1 MNRFIKQF
9 NRKLNSSV
17 LQLNCCHSLA
27 MAAEQL
33 TSAMITLPGDINILI
48 TAPNNF
54 SDADCGTVYIDEY
67 DIESPELPLDELV
80 AWTENAVN
88 CCRRI
93 NQAYN
98 DYHSLN
104 CTLSDTERT
113 RIRGV
118 WQMAQNAVIL
128 PEGFAYANVRENKT
142 ENVIIGVLRYT
153 SKTLGT
159 QTNVAKSA
167 LSADFPVGRHE
178 DSWGFE
184 PNYLP
189 PSEADTANRRAS
201 STVRVGTGLI
211 TTTVTGEK
219 PTIRDKKAAYWL
231 VGILTEM
238 IESILKDPPA
248 KAYEAFLAD
257 GLLSAEELA
266 AMDANGLASL
276 VRKGAVP
283 VADAVKAQPDTLIRF
298 LRSGI
303 IDGKTA
309 AQILPE
315 QAAWIAKRGFL
326 TAEKALEINP
336 DCKAEL
342 IKYKLLPAEPK
353 ERKPRRT
360 KAEIEAER
368 AAQAG
373 TAEPPVV
380 NSNSSRKPPV
390 RRMRTAS
397 KFSELNS
404 HRRSIPISRRRTA
417 WNRRTDR
424 AVLNSNRGDAVLTNA
439 EPLNFKPYR
448 FTNVVMNSALADK
461 PADPIESVNLNSED
475 IVETPV
481 ETANKPAETPS
492 VSESLQDTKQTGPAW
507 LVRGSISDDIISNM
521 IIPGKS
527 KIEALDL
534 FSKVFSDESSHIVSW
549 DEPISDIQEWKQ
561 ANSDLNYAVLIKKA

>member
-33 TSAMITLPGDINILI
+33 TAAMITLPGDINILI
-48 TAPNNF
+48 TAPSNF
-54 SDADCGTVYIDEY
+54 SDADCGTVYIDEF

-80 AWTENAVN
+80 EWTENAVN

-118 WQMAQNAVIL
+118 WQMAQNGVML
-128 PEGFAYANVRENKT
+128 PEGFSYANVRENKT
-142 ENVIIGVLRYT
+142 ENVIIGALRYT

-159 QTNVAKSA
+159 QTTVAKSA
-167 LSADFPVGRHE
+167 LSADFPVGEQR

-184 PNYLP
+184 PNYRS
-189 PSEADTANRRAS
+189 PSDSDIQTPRSS
-201 STVRVGTGLI
+201 STVNIGTGLI
-211 TTTVTGEK
+211 TTTIEGDK
-219 PTIRDKKAAYWL
+219 PSVRDKKAAYWL
-231 VGILTEM
+231 VGILNEM
-238 IESILKDPPA
+238 VDAILADPPA

-257 GLLSAEELA
+257 GLLSADNLTD
-266 AMDANGLASL
+266 MSANGLAAL

-283 VADAVKAQPDTLIRF
+283 VETAITAQPGLLLRF
-298 LRSGI
+298 LKDGT
-303 IDGKTA
+303 IDGRTA

-315 QAAWIAKRGFL
+315 QTAWIAKRGFL
-326 TAEKALEINP
+326 TAEEALEINP
-336 DCKAEL
+336 NCKADL
-342 IKYKLLPAEPK
+342 IRFKLLPPEPK

-368 AAQAG
+368 ATQA
-373 TAEPPVV
+373 EQPEI
-380 NSNSSRKPPV
+380 NSSRKPPV

-404 HRRSIPISRRRTA
+404 HRRSIPISQRRTA

-424 AVLNSNRGDAVLTNA
+424 AVLNSNRGDAVVMNA

-448 FTNVVMNSALADK
+448 FTNVVMNSALAIQPTD
-461 PADPIESVNLNSED
+461 DVSLNSED
-475 IVETPV
+475 VEKAKP
-481 ETANKPAETPS
+481 ETQS

-507 LVRGSISDDIISNM
+507 LVRGAISDDIISNM

>member
-33 TSAMITLPGDINILI
+33 TAAMITLPGDINILI
-48 TAPNNF
+48 TAPSNF
-54 SDADCGTVYIDEY
+54 SDADCGTVYIDEF

-80 AWTENAVN
+80 EWTENAVN

-118 WQMAQNAVIL
+118 WQMAQNGVML
-128 PEGFAYANVRENKT
+128 PEGFSYANVRENKT
-142 ENVIIGVLRYT
+142 ENVIIGALRYT

-159 QTNVAKSA
+159 QTTVAKSA
-167 LSADFPVGRHE
+167 LSADFPVGEQR

-184 PNYLP
+184 PNYLS
-189 PSEADTANRRAS
+189 PSDSDIQTRRSS
-201 STVRVGTGLI
+201 STVNVGTGLI
-211 TTTVTGEK
+211 TTTIEGAK
-219 PTIRDKKAAYWL
+219 PSIRDKKAAYWL
-231 VGILTEM
+231 VGILNEM
-238 IESILKDPPA
+238 VDAILADPPA

-257 GLLSAEELA
+257 GLLSADNLT
-266 AMDANGLASL
+266 AMSANGLAAL

-283 VADAVKAQPDTLIRF
+283 VETAITAQPGLLLRF
-298 LRSGI
+298 LKDST

-309 AQILPE
+309 AQLLPE
-315 QAAWIAKRGFL
+315 QTAWIAKRGFL
-326 TAEKALEINP
+326 TAAEALEINP

-368 AAQAG
+368 AAQA
-373 TAEPPVV
+373 EQPEI
-380 NSNSSRKPPV
+380 NSSRKPPV

-397 KFSELNS
+397 KFNELNS

-424 AVLNSNRGDAVLTNA
+424 AVLNSNRGDAVLMNA

-448 FTNVVMNSALADK
+448 FTNVVMNSALAIQPTD
-461 PADPIESVNLNSED
+461 DVSLNSED
-475 IVETPV
+475 VEKAKP
-481 ETANKPAETPS
+481 ETQS

-534 FSKVFSDESSHIVSW
+534 FSKIFSDESSHIVSW

>member
-33 TSAMITLPGDINILI
+33 TAAMISLPGDINILI
-48 TAPNNF
+48 TAPSNF
-54 SDADCGTVYIDEY
+54 SDADCGTVYIDEF
-67 DIESPELPLDELV
+67 DIESPELSLDELV
-80 AWTENAVN
+80 EWTENAVN

-118 WQMAQNAVIL
+118 WQMAQNGVML
-128 PEGFAYANVRENKT
+128 PEGFSYANVRENKT
-142 ENVIIGVLRYT
+142 ENVIIGALRYT

-159 QTNVAKSA
+159 QTTVAKSA
-167 LSADFPVGRHE
+167 LSADFPVGEKR

-184 PNYLP
+184 PNYLS
-189 PSEADTANRRAS
+189 PSDSDIQTRRSS
-201 STVRVGTGLI
+201 STVNVGTGLI
-211 TTTVTGEK
+211 TTTVEGDK
-219 PTIRDKKAAYWL
+219 PSVRDKKAAYWL
-231 VGILTEM
+231 VGILNEM
-238 IESILKDPPA
+238 VDAILADPPA

-257 GLLSAEELA
+257 GLLSADNLT
-266 AMDANGLASL
+266 AMSANGLAAL
-276 VRKGAVP
+276 VRKGAIP
-283 VADAVKAQPDTLIRF
+283 AETALTAQPGLLLRF
-298 LRSGI
+298 LK
-303 IDGKTA
+303 DGTVDGRTA
-309 AQILPE
+309 AQLLPD
-315 QAAWIAKRGFL
+315 QTAWIAKRGFL
-326 TAEKALEINP
+326 TAEEALEINP
-336 DCKAEL
+336 DCKADL
-342 IKYKLLPAEPK
+342 IRFKLLPAEPK

-368 AAQAG
+368 AAQA
-373 TAEPPVV
+373 EQPEI
-380 NSNSSRKPPV
+380 NSSRKPPV

-404 HRRSIPISRRRTA
+404 HRRSIPISQRRTA
-417 WNRRTDR
+417 WNRRTDK
-424 AVLNSNRGDAVLTNA
+424 AVLNSNRGDAVVMDA

-448 FTNVVMNSALADK
+448 FTNVVMNSALAIQPTD
-461 PADPIESVNLNSED
+461 DVSLNSED
-475 IVETPV
+475 VEKAKPTTP
-481 ETANKPAETPS
+481 N

>member
-33 TSAMITLPGDINILI
+33 TAAMITLPGDINILI
-48 TAPNNF
+48 TAPSNF
-54 SDADCGTVYIDEY
+54 SDADCGTVYIDEF

-80 AWTENAVN
+80 EWTENAVN

-118 WQMAQNAVIL
+118 WQMAQNGVML
-128 PEGFAYANVRENKT
+128 PEGFSYANVRENKT
-142 ENVIIGVLRYT
+142 ENVIIGALRYT

-159 QTNVAKSA
+159 QTTVAKSA
-167 LSADFPVGRHE
+167 LSADFPVGEQR

-184 PNYLP
+184 PNYLS
-189 PSEADTANRRAS
+189 PSDSDIQTRRSS
-201 STVRVGTGLI
+201 STVNVGTGLT
-211 TTTVTGEK
+211 TTTVEGDK
-219 PTIRDKKAAYWL
+219 PSVRDKKAAYWL
-231 VGILTEM
+231 VGILNEM
-238 IESILKDPPA
+238 VDAILADPPA

-257 GLLSAEELA
+257 GLLSADNLTD
-266 AMDANGLASL
+266 MSANGLAAL

-283 VADAVKAQPDTLIRF
+283 AETALTAQPGLLLRF
-298 LRSGI
+298 LK
-303 IDGKTA
+303 DGTVDGRTA
-309 AQILPE
+309 AQLLPD
-315 QAAWIAKRGFL
+315 QTAWIAKRGFL
-326 TAEKALEINP
+326 TAEEALEINP
-336 DCKAEL
+336 DCKADL
-342 IKYKLLPAEPK
+342 IRFKLLPAEPK

-368 AAQAG
+368 AAQA
-373 TAEPPVV
+373 EQPEI
-380 NSNSSRKPPV
+380 NSSRKPPV
-390 RRMRTAS
+390 RHMRTAS

-404 HRRSIPISRRRTA
+404 HRRSIPISQRRTA

-424 AVLNSNRGDAVLTNA
+424 AVLNSNRGDAVLMNA

-448 FTNVVMNSALADK
+448 FTNVVMNSALAIQPTD
-461 PADPIESVNLNSED
+461 DVSLNSED
-475 IVETPV
+475 VEKAKP
-481 ETANKPAETPS
+481 ETQS

>member
-33 TSAMITLPGDINILI
+33 TAAMITLPGDINILI
-48 TAPNNF
+48 TAPSNF
-54 SDADCGTVYIDEY
+54 SDADCGTVYIDEF

-80 AWTENAVN
+80 EWTENAVN

-118 WQMAQNAVIL
+118 WQMAQNGVML
-128 PEGFAYANVRENKT
+128 PEGFSYANVRENKT
-142 ENVIIGVLRYT
+142 ENVIIGALRYT

-159 QTNVAKSA
+159 QTTVAKSA
-167 LSADFPVGRHE
+167 LSADFPVGEQR

-184 PNYLP
+184 PNYLS
-189 PSEADTANRRAS
+189 PSDSDIQTRRSS
-201 STVRVGTGLI
+201 STVNVGTGLI
-211 TTTVTGEK
+211 TTTIEGTK
-219 PTIRDKKAAYWL
+219 PSIRDKKAAYWL
-231 VGILTEM
+231 VGILNEM
-238 IESILKDPPA
+238 VDAILADPPA

-257 GLLSAEELA
+257 GLLSADNLTD
-266 AMDANGLASL
+266 MSANGLAAL

-283 VADAVKAQPDTLIRF
+283 VETAITAQPGLLLRF
-298 LRSGI
+298 LKDST
-303 IDGKTA
+303 IDGRTA
-309 AQILPE
+309 AQLLPE
-315 QAAWIAKRGFL
+315 QTAWIAKRGFL
-326 TAEKALEINP
+326 TAEEALEINP

-368 AAQAG
+368 TAQAG
-373 TAEPPVV
+373 TAEPPVI

-404 HRRSIPISRRRTA
+404 HRRSLPVSRRRTA

-424 AVLNSNRGDAVLTNA
+424 AVLNSNRGDAILMNA

-448 FTNVVMNSALADK
+448 FTNVVMNSALAIQPTD
-461 PADPIESVNLNSED
+461 DVSLNSED
-475 IVETPV
+475 VEKAKP
-481 ETANKPAETPS
+481 ETQS

-507 LVRGSISDDIISNM
+507 LVRGSISDDIISNL

-549 DEPISDIQEWKQ
+549 DEPISDIQEWKK

>member
-93 NQAYN
+93 NSVYTEYN
-98 DYHSLN
+98 SLN
-104 CTLSDTERT
+104 CTLSETERT
-113 RIRGV
+113 RIGGV
-118 WQMAQNAVIL
+118 WKMAQQGVML
-128 PEGFAYANVRENKT
+128 PEGFVYANVRENKA
-142 ENVIIGVLRYT
+142 ENVMIGTLRYAPKDG
-153 SKTLGT
+153 SKPIDIAT
-159 QTNVAKSA
+159 SA
-167 LSADFPVGRHE
+167 LSADFPVGVGE

-184 PNYLP
+184 ANYVS
-189 PSEADTANRRAS
+189 PSESDTAKRRS
-201 STVRVGTGLI
+201 SSIVNIGTKIL
-211 TTTVTGEK
+211 TTTVKGET
-219 PTIRDKKAAYWL
+219 PTIRDKRAAYWL
-231 VGILTEM
+231 VGILDQM
-238 IESILKDPPA
+238 IDSILSNPPA
-248 KAYEAFLAD
+248 KAYAAFLAD
-257 GLLSAEELA
+257 GISEISMNSLSE
-266 AMDANGLASL
+266 MSPNGLAAL
-276 VRKGAVP
+276 VRKGTV
-283 VADAVKAQPDTLIRF
+283 DAVEAIQAQPDLVTRF
-298 LRSGI
+298 LL
-303 IDGKTA
+303 DGTVDGRTA
-309 AQILPE
+309 AQTLPNLT
-315 QAAWIAKRGFL
+315 AWIAKRGWL
-326 TAEKALEINP
+326 TAEEALEINP
-336 DCKAEL
+336 DCKDEL
-342 IKYKLLPAEPK
+342 IRFKLLPAEPK

-368 AAQAG
+368 AAQA
-373 TAEPPVV
+373 EQPEI
-380 NSNSSRKPPV
+380 NSSRKPPV

-404 HRRSIPISRRRTA
+404 HRRSIPISQRRTA
-417 WNRRTDR
+417 WNRRTDK
-424 AVLNSNRGDAVLTNA
+424 AVLNSNRGDAVLMNA

-448 FTNVVMNSALADK
+448 FTNVVMNSALAIQPTD
-461 PADPIESVNLNSED
+461 DVSLNSED
-475 IVETPV
+475 VEKAKP
-481 ETANKPAETPS
+481 ETQS
-492 VSESLQDTKQTGPAW
+492 VSESLQNTKQTGPAW
-507 LVRGSISDDIISNM
+507 LVRGAISDDIISNM

>member
-33 TSAMITLPGDINILI
+33 TAAMITLPGDINILI
-48 TAPNNF
+48 TAPSNF
-54 SDADCGTVYIDEY
+54 SDADCGTVYIDEF

-80 AWTENAVN
+80 EWTENAVN

-118 WQMAQNAVIL
+118 WQMAQNGVML
-128 PEGFAYANVRENKT
+128 PEGFSYANVRENKT
-142 ENVIIGVLRYT
+142 ENVIIGALRYT

-159 QTNVAKSA
+159 QITVAKSA
-167 LSADFPVGRHE
+167 LSADFPVGEKR

-184 PNYLP
+184 PNYLS
-189 PSEADTANRRAS
+189 PSDSDIQTRRSS
-201 STVRVGTGLI
+201 STVNVGTGLI
-211 TTTVTGEK
+211 TTTIEGEK
-219 PTIRDKKAAYWL
+219 PSVRDKKAAYWL
-231 VGILTEM
+231 VGILNEM
-238 IESILKDPPA
+238 VDAILADPPA

-257 GLLSAEELA
+257 GLLSADNLTD
-266 AMDANGLASL
+266 MSANGLAAL

-283 VADAVKAQPDTLIRF
+283 AETALTAQPGLLLRF
-298 LRSGI
+298 LKDGT
-303 IDGKTA
+303 IDGRTA

-315 QAAWIAKRGFL
+315 QTAWIAKRGFL
-326 TAEKALEINP
+326 TAEEALEINP
-336 DCKAEL
+336 DCKADL
-342 IKYKLLPAEPK
+342 IRFKLLPAEPK

-368 AAQAG
+368 AAQA
-373 TAEPPVV
+373 EQ
-380 NSNSSRKPPV
+380 SEINSSRKPPV
-390 RRMRTAS
+390 QRMRTAS

-404 HRRSIPISRRRTA
+404 HRRSIPISQRRTA

-424 AVLNSNRGDAVLTNA
+424 AVLNSNRGDAVLMNA

-448 FTNVVMNSALADK
+448 FTNVVMNSALAIQPTD
-461 PADPIESVNLNSED
+461 DVSLNSED
-475 IVETPV
+475 VEKAKP
-481 ETANKPAETPS
+481 ETQS

>member
-33 TSAMITLPGDINILI
+33 TAAMITLPGDINILI
-48 TAPNNF
+48 TAPSNF
-54 SDADCGTVYIDEY
+54 SDADCGTVYIDEF

-80 AWTENAVN
+80 EWTENAVN

-118 WQMAQNAVIL
+118 WQMAQNGVML
-128 PEGFAYANVRENKT
+128 PEGFSYANVRENKT
-142 ENVIIGVLRYT
+142 ENVIIGALRYT

-159 QTNVAKSA
+159 QTTVAKSA
-167 LSADFPVGRHE
+167 LSADFPVGEQR

-184 PNYLP
+184 PNYLS
-189 PSEADTANRRAS
+189 PSDSDIQTRRSS
-201 STVRVGTGLI
+201 STVNVGTGLI
-211 TTTVTGEK
+211 TTTVEGDK
-219 PTIRDKKAAYWL
+219 PSVRDKKAAYWL
-231 VGILTEM
+231 VGILNEM
-238 IESILKDPPA
+238 VDAILADPPA

-257 GLLSAEELA
+257 GLLSADNLT
-266 AMDANGLASL
+266 AMSANGLAAL

-283 VADAVKAQPDTLIRF
+283 VETALTAQPGLLLRF
-298 LRSGI
+298 LK
-303 IDGKTA
+303 DGTVDGRTA
-309 AQILPE
+309 AQLLPD
-315 QAAWIAKRGFL
+315 QTAWIAKRGFL
-326 TAEKALEINP
+326 TAEEALEINP
-336 DCKAEL
+336 DCKADL
-342 IKYKLLPAEPK
+342 IRFKLLPAEPK

-368 AAQAG
+368 AAQA
-373 TAEPPVV
+373 AQPEI
-380 NSNSSRKPPV
+380 NSSRKPPV

-404 HRRSIPISRRRTA
+404 HRRSIPISQRRTA

-424 AVLNSNRGDAVLTNA
+424 AVLNSNRGDAVLMNA
-439 EPLNFKPYR
+439 EPLNFKPYK
-448 FTNVVMNSALADK
+448 FTNVVMNSALATQPTD
-461 PADPIESVNLNSED
+461 DVSLNSED
-475 IVETPV
+475 VEKAKPTTP
-481 ETANKPAETPS
+481 N

-507 LVRGSISDDIISNM
+507 LVRGAISDDIISNM

>member
-33 TSAMITLPGDINILI
+33 TAAMITLPGDINILI
-48 TAPNNF
+48 TAPSNC
-54 SDADCGTVYIDEY
+54 SDADCGTVYIDEF

-80 AWTENAVN
+80 EWTENAVN

-118 WQMAQNAVIL
+118 WQMAQNGVML
-128 PEGFAYANVRENKT
+128 PEGFSYANVRENKT
-142 ENVIIGVLRYT
+142 ENVIIGALRYT

-159 QTNVAKSA
+159 QTTVAKSA
-167 LSADFPVGRHE
+167 LSADFPVGEQR

-184 PNYLP
+184 PNYLS
-189 PSEADTANRRAS
+189 PSDSDIQTRRSS
-201 STVRVGTGLI
+201 STVNVGTGLI
-211 TTTVTGEK
+211 TTTIEGDK
-219 PTIRDKKAAYWL
+219 PSVRDKKAAYWL
-231 VGILTEM
+231 VGILNEM
-238 IESILKDPPA
+238 VDAILADPPA

-257 GLLSAEELA
+257 GLLSADNLT
-266 AMDANGLASL
+266 AMSANGLAAL

-283 VADAVKAQPDTLIRF
+283 VETAITAQPGLLLRF
-298 LRSGI
+298 LKDGT
-303 IDGKTA
+303 IDGRTA
-309 AQILPE
+309 AQLLPD
-315 QAAWIAKRGFL
+315 QTAWIAKRGFL
-326 TAEKALEINP
+326 TAEEALEINP
-336 DCKAEL
+336 DCKVDL
-342 IKYKLLPAEPK
+342 IRFKLLPPEPK

-368 AAQAG
+368 AAQA
-373 TAEPPVV
+373 EQ
-380 NSNSSRKPPV
+380 SEINSSRKPPV
-390 RRMRTAS
+390 RRLRTAS

-404 HRRSIPISRRRTA
+404 HRRSLPVSRRRTA

-424 AVLNSNRGDAVLTNA
+424 AVLNSNRGDAVLMNA

-461 PADPIESVNLNSED
+461 PADPIENVNLNSED
-475 IVETPV
+475 IAETPV

-492 VSESLQDTKQTGPAW
+492 VSESLKDTKQTGPAW
-507 LVRGSISDDIISNM
+507 LVRASISDDIISNM
-521 IIPGKS
+521 IVPGKS

-534 FSKVFSDESSHIVSW
+534 YSKVFSNESSHIVSW

>member
-33 TSAMITLPGDINILI
+33 TAAMITLPGDINILI
-48 TAPNNF
+48 TAPSNF
-54 SDADCGTVYIDEY
+54 SDADCGTVYIDEF

-80 AWTENAVN
+80 EWTENAVN

-118 WQMAQNAVIL
+118 WQMAQNGVML
-128 PEGFAYANVRENKT
+128 PEGFSYANVRENKT
-142 ENVIIGVLRYT
+142 ENVIIGALRYT

-159 QTNVAKSA
+159 QTTVAKSA
-167 LSADFPVGRHE
+167 LSADFPVGEQR

-184 PNYLP
+184 PNYLS
-189 PSEADTANRRAS
+189 PSDSDIQTRRSS
-201 STVRVGTGLI
+201 STVNVGTGLI
-211 TTTVTGEK
+211 TTTIEGDK
-219 PTIRDKKAAYWL
+219 PSVRDKKAAYWL
-231 VGILTEM
+231 VGILNEM
-238 IESILKDPPA
+238 VDSILADPPA

-257 GLLSAEELA
+257 GLLSADNLT
-266 AMDANGLASL
+266 AMSANGLAAL

-283 VADAVKAQPDTLIRF
+283 VETALTAQPGLLLRF
-298 LRSGI
+298 LK
-303 IDGKTA
+303 DGTVDGRTA
-309 AQILPE
+309 AQLLPD
-315 QAAWIAKRGFL
+315 QTAWIAKRGFL
-326 TAEKALEINP
+326 TAEEALEINP
-336 DCKAEL
+336 ECKDEL
-342 IKYKLLPAEPK
+342 IRFKLLPAEPK

-368 AAQAG
+368 AAQA
-373 TAEPPVV
+373 EQPEI
-380 NSNSSRKPPV
+380 NSSRKPPV

-404 HRRSIPISRRRTA
+404 HRRSIPISQRRTT
-417 WNRRTDR
+417 WNRRTDK
-424 AVLNSNRGDAVLTNA
+424 AVLNSNRGDAVLMNA

-448 FTNVVMNSALADK
+448 FTNVVMNSALAIQPTDDVSLNREDVEKAK
-461 PADPIESVNLNSED
+461 P
-475 IVETPV
+475 ETQ
-481 ETANKPAETPS
+481 S

-507 LVRGSISDDIISNM
+507 LVRGAISDDIISNM
-521 IIPGKS
+521 VIPGKS

-561 ANSDLNYAVLIKKA
+561 ANSDLNYAVLIKKV

>member
-33 TSAMITLPGDINILI
+33 TAAMITLPGDINILI
-48 TAPNNF
+48 TAPSNF
-54 SDADCGTVYIDEY
+54 SDADCGTVYIDEF

-80 AWTENAVN
+80 EWTENAVN

-118 WQMAQNAVIL
+118 WQMAQNGVML
-128 PEGFAYANVRENKT
+128 PEGFSYANVRENKT
-142 ENVIIGVLRYT
+142 ENVIIGALRYT

-159 QTNVAKSA
+159 QTTVAKSA
-167 LSADFPVGRHE
+167 LSADFPVGEQR

-184 PNYLP
+184 PNYLS
-189 PSEADTANRRAS
+189 PSDSDIQTRRSS
-201 STVRVGTGLI
+201 STVNVGTGLI
-211 TTTVTGEK
+211 TTTIEGDK
-219 PTIRDKKAAYWL
+219 PSVRDKKAAYWL
-231 VGILTEM
+231 VGILNEM
-238 IESILKDPPA
+238 VDAILADPPA

-257 GLLSAEELA
+257 GLLSADNLTD
-266 AMDANGLASL
+266 MSANGLAAL

-283 VADAVKAQPDTLIRF
+283 VETAITAQPGLLLRF
-298 LRSGI
+298 LKDNT

-326 TAEKALEINP
+326 TAEEALEINP
-336 DCKAEL
+336 DCRAEL

-373 TAEPPVV
+373 TAEPPIV
-380 NSNSSRKPPV
+380 NSNASRKPPV

-404 HRRSIPISRRRTA
+404 HRRSLPISRRRTA

-424 AVLNSNRGDAVLTNA
+424 AVLNSNRGDAVLMNA

-461 PADPIESVNLNSED
+461 PADPIENVNLNSED
-475 IVETPV
+475 VAETPV
-481 ETANKPAETPS
+481 ETVNKPAETPS
-492 VSESLQDTKQTGPAW
+492 VSESLKDTKQTGPAW
-507 LVRGSISDDIISNM
+507 LVRASISDDIISNM
-521 IIPGKS
+521 IVPGKS

-534 FSKVFSDESSHIVSW
+534 YSKVFSNESSHIVSW
-549 DEPISDIQEWKQ
+549 DEPISDIQEWKK
-561 ANSDLNYAVLIKKA
+561 ANSDLDYAVLLKKA

>member
-33 TSAMITLPGDINILI
+33 TAAMITLPGDINILI
-48 TAPNNF
+48 TAPSNF
-54 SDADCGTVYIDEY
+54 SDADCGTVYIDEF

-80 AWTENAVN
+80 EWTENAVN

-118 WQMAQNAVIL
+118 WQMAQNGVML
-128 PEGFAYANVRENKT
+128 PEGFSYANVRENKT
-142 ENVIIGVLRYT
+142 ENVIIGALRYT

-159 QTNVAKSA
+159 QTTVAKSA
-167 LSADFPVGRHE
+167 LSADFPVGEQR

-184 PNYLP
+184 PNYLS
-189 PSEADTANRRAS
+189 PSDSDIQTRRSS
-201 STVRVGTGLI
+201 STVNVGTGLI
-211 TTTVTGEK
+211 TTTVEGDK
-219 PTIRDKKAAYWL
+219 PSVRDKKAAYWL
-231 VGILTEM
+231 VGILNEM
-238 IESILKDPPA
+238 VDAILADPPA

-257 GLLSAEELA
+257 GLLSADNLT
-266 AMDANGLASL
+266 AMSANGLAAL

-283 VADAVKAQPDTLIRF
+283 VETALTAQPGLLLRF
-298 LRSGI
+298 LK
-303 IDGKTA
+303 DGTVDGRTA
-309 AQILPE
+309 AQLLPD
-315 QAAWIAKRGFL
+315 QTAWIAKRGFL
-326 TAEKALEINP
+326 TAEEALEINP
-336 DCKAEL
+336 DCKADL
-342 IKYKLLPAEPK
+342 IRFKLLPAEPK

-368 AAQAG
+368 AAQA
-373 TAEPPVV
+373 EQPEI
-380 NSNSSRKPPV
+380 NSSRKPPV
-390 RRMRTAS
+390 RCMRTAS

-404 HRRSIPISRRRTA
+404 HRRSIPISQRRTA

-424 AVLNSNRGDAVLTNA
+424 AVLNSNRGDAVIINA

-448 FTNVVMNSALADK
+448 FTNVVMNSALAIQPTD
-461 PADPIESVNLNSED
+461 DVSLNSED
-475 IVETPV
+475 VEKAKP
-481 ETANKPAETPS
+481 ETQS

-507 LVRGSISDDIISNM
+507 LIRGSISDDIISNM

>member
-33 TSAMITLPGDINILI
+33 TAAMITLPGDINILI
-48 TAPNNF
+48 TAPSNF
-54 SDADCGTVYIDEY
+54 SDADCGTVYIDEF

-80 AWTENAVN
+80 EWTENAVN

-118 WQMAQNAVIL
+118 WQMAQNGVML
-128 PEGFAYANVRENKT
+128 PEGFSYANVRENKT
-142 ENVIIGVLRYT
+142 ENVIIGALRYT

-159 QTNVAKSA
+159 QTTVAKSA
-167 LSADFPVGRHE
+167 LSADFPVGEHR

-184 PNYLP
+184 PNYLS
-189 PSEADTANRRAS
+189 PSDSDIQTRRSS
-201 STVRVGTGLI
+201 STVNVGTGLI
-211 TTTVTGEK
+211 TTTIEGDK
-219 PTIRDKKAAYWL
+219 PSVRDKKAAYWL
-231 VGILTEM
+231 VGILNEM
-238 IESILKDPPA
+238 VDAILADPPA
-248 KAYEAFLAD
+248 KVYEAFLAD
-257 GLLSAEELA
+257 GLLSADNLTD
-266 AMDANGLASL
+266 MSANGLAAL

-283 VADAVKAQPDTLIRF
+283 VETAITAQPGLLLRF
-298 LRSGI
+298 LKDGT

-309 AQILPE
+309 AQLLPE
-315 QAAWIAKRGFL
+315 QTAWIAKRGFL
-326 TAEKALEINP
+326 TAEEALEINP
-336 DCKAEL
+336 DCKADL
-342 IKYKLLPAEPK
+342 IRFKLLPAEPK

-368 AAQAG
+368 AAQA
-373 TAEPPVV
+373 EQPEI
-380 NSNSSRKPPV
+380 NSSRKPPV

-404 HRRSIPISRRRTA
+404 HRSSIPISRRRTA

-424 AVLNSNRGDAVLTNA
+424 AVLNSNRGDAVLMNA

-448 FTNVVMNSALADK
+448 FTNVVMNSALAIQ
-461 PADPIESVNLNSED
+461 PIDDVSLNSED
-475 IVETPV
+475 V
-481 ETANKPAETPS
+481 ETAKPATQS
-492 VSESLQDTKQTGPAW
+492 VSESLQNTKQTGPAW

>member
-17 LQLNCCHSLA
+17 LQLNCCHSLS

-33 TSAMITLPGDINILI
+33 TAAMITLPGDINILI
-48 TAPNNF
+48 TAPSNF
-54 SDADCGTVYIDEY
+54 SDADCGTVYIDEF

-80 AWTENAVN
+80 EWTENAVN

-118 WQMAQNAVIL
+118 WQMAQNGVML
-128 PEGFAYANVRENKT
+128 PEGFSYANVRENKT
-142 ENVIIGVLRYT
+142 ENVIIGALRYT

-159 QTNVAKSA
+159 QTTVAKSA
-167 LSADFPVGRHE
+167 LSADFPVGEQR

-184 PNYLP
+184 PNYLS
-189 PSEADTANRRAS
+189 PSDSDIQTRRSS
-201 STVRVGTGLI
+201 STVNVGTGLI
-211 TTTVTGEK
+211 TTTIEGEK
-219 PTIRDKKAAYWL
+219 PSVRDKKAAYWL
-231 VGILTEM
+231 VGILNKM
-238 IESILKDPPA
+238 VDAILADPPA

-257 GLLSAEELA
+257 GLLSADNLTD
-266 AMDANGLASL
+266 MSANGLAAL

-283 VADAVKAQPDTLIRF
+283 VETALTAQPGLLLRF
-298 LRSGI
+298 LKDSTV
-303 IDGKTA
+303 DGKTA
-309 AQILPE
+309 AQLLPD
-315 QAAWIAKRGFL
+315 QTAWIAKRGFL
-326 TAEKALEINP
+326 TAEEALEINP
-336 DCKAEL
+336 NCKDEL

-368 AAQAG
+368 AAQA
-373 TAEPPVV
+373 EQPEI
-380 NSNSSRKPPV
+380 NSSRKPPV

-404 HRRSIPISRRRTA
+404 HRRSIPISQRRTA
-417 WNRRTDR
+417 WNRRTDK
-424 AVLNSNRGDAVLTNA
+424 AVLNSNRGDAVIMNA

-448 FTNVVMNSALADK
+448 FTNVVMNSALAIQPTD
-461 PADPIESVNLNSED
+461 DVSLNSED
-475 IVETPV
+475 V
-481 ETANKPAETPS
+481 ETAKPTTPS

>member
-33 TSAMITLPGDINILI
+33 TAAMITLPGDINILI
-48 TAPNNF
+48 TAPSNF
-54 SDADCGTVYIDEY
+54 SDADCGTVYIDEF

-80 AWTENAVN
+80 EWTENAVN

-118 WQMAQNAVIL
+118 WQMAQNGVML
-128 PEGFAYANVRENKT
+128 PEGFSYANVRENKT
-142 ENVIIGVLRYT
+142 ENVIIGALRYT

-159 QTNVAKSA
+159 QTTVAKSA
-167 LSADFPVGRHE
+167 LSADFPVGEHR

-184 PNYLP
+184 PNYLS
-189 PSEADTANRRAS
+189 PSDSDIQTRRSS
-201 STVRVGTGLI
+201 STVNVGTGLI
-211 TTTVTGEK
+211 TTTIEGAK
-219 PTIRDKKAAYWL
+219 PSIRDKKAAYWL
-231 VGILTEM
+231 VGILNEM
-238 IESILKDPPA
+238 VDAILADPPA

-257 GLLSAEELA
+257 GLLSADNLTD
-266 AMDANGLASL
+266 MSANGLAAL

-283 VADAVKAQPDTLIRF
+283 AETAITAQPGLLLRF
-298 LRSGI
+298 LKDGT
-303 IDGKTA
+303 IDGRTA
-309 AQILPE
+309 AQLLPE
-315 QAAWIAKRGFL
+315 QTAWIAKRGFL
-326 TAEKALEINP
+326 TAEEALEINP
-336 DCKAEL
+336 DCKADL
-342 IKYKLLPAEPK
+342 IRFKLLPPEPK

-368 AAQAG
+368 ATQA
-373 TAEPPVV
+373 EQPEI
-380 NSNSSRKPPV
+380 NSSRKPPV

-404 HRRSIPISRRRTA
+404 HRRSIPISKRRTA

-424 AVLNSNRGDAVLTNA
+424 AVLNSNRGDVVLMNA
-439 EPLNFKPYR
+439 EPLDFKPYR
-448 FTNVVMNSALADK
+448 FTNVVMNSALAIQPTD
-461 PADPIESVNLNSED
+461 DVSLNSED
-475 IVETPV
+475 VEKAKP
-481 ETANKPAETPS
+481 ETQS

>member
-33 TSAMITLPGDINILI
+33 TAAMITLPGDINILI
-48 TAPNNF
+48 TAPSNF
-54 SDADCGTVYIDEY
+54 SDADCGTVYIDEF

-80 AWTENAVN
+80 EWTENAVN

-118 WQMAQNAVIL
+118 WQMAQNGVML
-128 PEGFAYANVRENKT
+128 PEGFSYANVRENKT
-142 ENVIIGVLRYT
+142 ENVIIGALRYT

-159 QTNVAKSA
+159 QTTVAKSA
-167 LSADFPVGRHE
+167 LSADFPVGEQR

-184 PNYLP
+184 PNYLS
-189 PSEADTANRRAS
+189 PSDSDIQTRRSS
-201 STVRVGTGLI
+201 STVNVGTGLI
-211 TTTVTGEK
+211 TTTVEGDK
-219 PTIRDKKAAYWL
+219 PSVRDKKAAYWL
-231 VGILTEM
+231 VGILNEM
-238 IESILKDPPA
+238 VDAILADPPA

-257 GLLSAEELA
+257 GLLSADNLT
-266 AMDANGLASL
+266 AMSANGLAAL

-283 VADAVKAQPDTLIRF
+283 VETALTAQPGLLLRF
-298 LRSGI
+298 LK
-303 IDGKTA
+303 DGTVDGRTA
-309 AQILPE
+309 AQLLPD
-315 QAAWIAKRGFL
+315 QTAWIAKRGFL
-326 TAEKALEINP
+326 TAEEALEINP
-336 DCKAEL
+336 DCKADL
-342 IKYKLLPAEPK
+342 IRFKLLPAEPK

-368 AAQAG
+368 AAQA
-373 TAEPPVV
+373 EQPEI
-380 NSNSSRKPPV
+380 NSSRKPPV
-390 RRMRTAS
+390 RCMRTAS

-404 HRRSIPISRRRTA
+404 HRRSIPISQRRTA

-424 AVLNSNRGDAVLTNA
+424 AVLNSNRGDAVIINA

-448 FTNVVMNSALADK
+448 FTNVVMNSALAIQPTD
-461 PADPIESVNLNSED
+461 DVSLNSED
-475 IVETPV
+475 VEKAKP
-481 ETANKPAETPS
+481 ETQS

-507 LVRGSISDDIISNM
+507 LVRGAISDDIISNM

-549 DEPISDIQEWKQ
+549 DEPIPDIQEWKQ
-561 ANSDLNYAVLIKKA
+561 ANSDLNYAVLIKKV

>member
-33 TSAMITLPGDINILI
+33 TAAMITLPGDINILI
-48 TAPNNF
+48 TAPSNF
-54 SDADCGTVYIDEY
+54 SDADCGTVYIDEF

-80 AWTENAVN
+80 EWTENAVN

-118 WQMAQNAVIL
+118 WQMAQNGVML
-128 PEGFAYANVRENKT
+128 PEGFSYANVRENKT
-142 ENVIIGVLRYT
+142 ENVIIGALRYT

-159 QTNVAKSA
+159 QTTVAKSA
-167 LSADFPVGRHE
+167 LSADFPVGEQR

-184 PNYLP
+184 PNYLS
-189 PSEADTANRRAS
+189 PSDSDIQTRRSS
-201 STVRVGTGLI
+201 STVNVGTGLI
-211 TTTVTGEK
+211 TTTIEGAK
-219 PTIRDKKAAYWL
+219 PSIRDKKAAYWL
-231 VGILTEM
+231 VGILNEM
-238 IESILKDPPA
+238 VDAILADPPA

-257 GLLSAEELA
+257 GLLSADNLTD
-266 AMDANGLASL
+266 MSANGLAAL

-283 VADAVKAQPDTLIRF
+283 AETAITAQPGLLLRF
-298 LRSGI
+298 LKDNT

-309 AQILPE
+309 AQLLPE
-315 QAAWIAKRGFL
+315 QTAWIAKRGFL
-326 TAEKALEINP
+326 TAEEALEINP

-368 AAQAG
+368 AAQA
-373 TAEPPVV
+373 EQPEI
-380 NSNSSRKPPV
+380 NSSRKPPV

-404 HRRSIPISRRRTA
+404 HRRSLPVSRRRTA

-424 AVLNSNRGDAVLTNA
+424 AVLNSNRGDAVLMNA

-448 FTNVVMNSALADK
+448 FTNVVMNSALAIQPTD
-461 PADPIESVNLNSED
+461 DVSLNSED
-475 IVETPV
+475 VEKAKP
-481 ETANKPAETPS
+481 ETQS

-561 ANSDLNYAVLIKKA
+561 ANSDLNYAVLIKKV

>member
-33 TSAMITLPGDINILI
+33 TAAMITLPGDINILI
-48 TAPNNF
+48 TAPSNF
-54 SDADCGTVYIDEY
+54 SDADCGTVYIDEF

-80 AWTENAVN
+80 EWTENAVN

-118 WQMAQNAVIL
+118 WQMAQNGVML
-128 PEGFAYANVRENKT
+128 PEGFSYANVRENKT
-142 ENVIIGVLRYT
+142 ENVIIGALRYT

-159 QTNVAKSA
+159 QTTVAKSA
-167 LSADFPVGRHE
+167 LSADFPVGEHR

-184 PNYLP
+184 PNYLS
-189 PSEADTANRRAS
+189 PSDSDIQTRRSS
-201 STVRVGTGLI
+201 STVNVGTGLI
-211 TTTVTGEK
+211 TTTIEGDK
-219 PTIRDKKAAYWL
+219 PSVRDKKAAYWL
-231 VGILTEM
+231 VGILNEM
-238 IESILKDPPA
+238 VDAILADPPA
-248 KAYEAFLAD
+248 KVYEAFLAD
-257 GLLSAEELA
+257 GLLSADNLTD
-266 AMDANGLASL
+266 MSANGLAAL

-283 VADAVKAQPDTLIRF
+283 VETAITAQPGLLLRF
-298 LRSGI
+298 LKDGT
-303 IDGKTA
+303 IDGRTA
-309 AQILPE
+309 AQLLPE
-315 QAAWIAKRGFL
+315 QTAWIAKRGFL
-326 TAEKALEINP
+326 TAEEALEINP
-336 DCKAEL
+336 DCKADL
-342 IKYKLLPAEPK
+342 IRFKLLPAEPK

-368 AAQAG
+368 AAQA
-373 TAEPPVV
+373 EQPEI
-380 NSNSSRKPPV
+380 NSSRKPPV

-404 HRRSIPISRRRTA
+404 HRSSIPISRRRTA

-424 AVLNSNRGDAVLTNA
+424 AVLNSNRGDAVLMNA

-448 FTNVVMNSALADK
+448 FTNVVMNSALAIQ
-461 PADPIESVNLNSED
+461 PIDDVSLNSED
-475 IVETPV
+475 V
-481 ETANKPAETPS
+481 ETAKPATQS
-492 VSESLQDTKQTGPAW
+492 VSESLQNTKQTGPAW

>member
-33 TSAMITLPGDINILI
+33 TAAMITLPGDINILI
-48 TAPNNF
+48 TAPSNF
-54 SDADCGTVYIDEY
+54 SDADCGTVYIDEF

-80 AWTENAVN
+80 EWTENAVN

-118 WQMAQNAVIL
+118 WQMAQNGVML
-128 PEGFAYANVRENKT
+128 PEGFSYANVRENKT
-142 ENVIIGVLRYT
+142 ENVIIGALRYT

-159 QTNVAKSA
+159 QTTVAKSA
-167 LSADFPVGRHE
+167 LSADFPVGEQR

-184 PNYLP
+184 PNYLS
-189 PSEADTANRRAS
+189 PSDSDIQTRRSS
-201 STVRVGTGLI
+201 STVNVGTGLI
-211 TTTVTGEK
+211 TTTIEGEK
-219 PTIRDKKAAYWL
+219 PSIRDKKAAYWL
-231 VGILTEM
+231 VGILNEM
-238 IESILKDPPA
+238 VDAILADPPA
-248 KAYEAFLAD
+248 KVYEAFLAD
-257 GLLSAEELA
+257 GLLSADNLT
-266 AMDANGLASL
+266 AMSANGLAAL

-283 VADAVKAQPDTLIRF
+283 VETALTAQPGLLLRF
-298 LRSGI
+298 LK
-303 IDGKTA
+303 DGTVDGRTA
-309 AQILPE
+309 AQLLPD
-315 QAAWIAKRGFL
+315 QTAWIAKRGYL
-326 TAEKALEINP
+326 TADEALEINP
-336 DCKAEL
+336 DCKADL
-342 IKYKLLPAEPK
+342 IRFKLLPAEPK

-368 AAQAG
+368 AAQA
-373 TAEPPVV
+373 EQLEI
-380 NSNSSRKPPV
+380 NSSRRPPV

-397 KFSELNS
+397 TFSELNS
-404 HRRSIPISRRRTA
+404 HRRSIPISKRRTA

-424 AVLNSNRGDAVLTNA
+424 AVLNSNRGDAVLMNA

-448 FTNVVMNSALADK
+448 FTNVVMNSALAIQPTD
-461 PADPIESVNLNSED
+461 DISLNSED
-475 IVETPV
+475 VEKAKP
-481 ETANKPAETPS
+481 ETQS

-507 LVRGSISDDIISNM
+507 LVRGAISDDIISNM

>member
-33 TSAMITLPGDINILI
+33 TAAMITLPGDINILI
-48 TAPNNF
+48 TAPSNF
-54 SDADCGTVYIDEY
+54 SDADCGTVYIDEF

-80 AWTENAVN
+80 EWTENAVN

-118 WQMAQNAVIL
+118 WQMAQNGVML
-128 PEGFAYANVRENKT
+128 PEGFSYANVRENKT
-142 ENVIIGVLRYT
+142 ENVIIGALRYT

-159 QTNVAKSA
+159 QTTVAKSA
-167 LSADFPVGRHE
+167 LSADFPVGEQR

-184 PNYLP
+184 PNYLS
-189 PSEADTANRRAS
+189 PSDSDIQTRRSS
-201 STVRVGTGLI
+201 STVNVGTGLI
-211 TTTVTGEK
+211 TTTIEGDRPLV
-219 PTIRDKKAAYWL
+219 RDKKAAYWL
-231 VGILTEM
+231 VGILNEM
-238 IESILKDPPA
+238 VDAILADPPA

-257 GLLSAEELA
+257 GLLSADNLT
-266 AMDANGLASL
+266 AMSANGLAAL

-283 VADAVKAQPDTLIRF
+283 VETALTAQPGLLLRF
-298 LRSGI
+298 LK
-303 IDGKTA
+303 DGTVDGRTA
-309 AQILPE
+309 AQLLPD
-315 QAAWIAKRGFL
+315 QTAWIAKRGFL
-326 TAEKALEINP
+326 TAEEALEINP
-336 DCKAEL
+336 ECKDEL
-342 IKYKLLPAEPK
+342 IRFKLLPAEPK

-368 AAQAG
+368 AAQA
-373 TAEPPVV
+373 EQPEI
-380 NSNSSRKPPV
+380 NSSRKPPV

-404 HRRSIPISRRRTA
+404 HRRSIPISQRRTT
-417 WNRRTDR
+417 WNRRTDK
-424 AVLNSNRGDAVLTNA
+424 AVLNSNRGDAVLMNA

-448 FTNVVMNSALADK
+448 FTNVVMNSALAIQPTD
-461 PADPIESVNLNSED
+461 DVSLNSVD
-475 IVETPV
+475 VEKAKP
-481 ETANKPAETPS
+481 ETQS

-507 LVRGSISDDIISNM
+507 LVRGAISDDIISNM

-561 ANSDLNYAVLIKKA
+561 ANSELNYAVLIKKALSAITLINKK

>member
-33 TSAMITLPGDINILI
+33 TAAMITLPGDINILI
-48 TAPNNF
+48 TAPSNF
-54 SDADCGTVYIDEY
+54 SDADCGTVYIDEF

-80 AWTENAVN
+80 EWTENAVN

-118 WQMAQNAVIL
+118 WQMAQNGVML
-128 PEGFAYANVRENKT
+128 PEGFSYANVRENKT
-142 ENVIIGVLRYT
+142 ENVIIGALRYT

-159 QTNVAKSA
+159 QTTVAKSA
-167 LSADFPVGRHE
+167 LSADFPVGEQR

-184 PNYLP
+184 PNYLS
-189 PSEADTANRRAS
+189 PSDSDIQTRRSS
-201 STVRVGTGLI
+201 STVNVGTGLI
-211 TTTVTGEK
+211 TTTIEGDK
-219 PTIRDKKAAYWL
+219 PSVRDKKAAYWL
-231 VGILTEM
+231 VGILNEM
-238 IESILKDPPA
+238 VDAILADPPA

-257 GLLSAEELA
+257 GLLSADNLTD
-266 AMDANGLASL
+266 MSANGLAAL

-283 VADAVKAQPDTLIRF
+283 AETAITAQPGLLLRF
-298 LRSGI
+298 LKDKT

-309 AQILPE
+309 AQLLPE
-315 QAAWIAKRGFL
+315 QTAWIAKRGFL
-326 TAEKALEINP
+326 TAEEALEINP
-336 DCKAEL
+336 NCKADL
-342 IKYKLLPAEPK
+342 IRFKLLPPEPK

-368 AAQAG
+368 AAQA
-373 TAEPPVV
+373 EQ
-380 NSNSSRKPPV
+380 SEINSSRKPPV

-397 KFSELNS
+397 KFNELNS
-404 HRRSIPISRRRTA
+404 HRRSLPISRRRTA

-424 AVLNSNRGDAVLTNA
+424 AVLNSNRGDAVLMNA

-448 FTNVVMNSALADK
+448 FTNVVMNSALAIQPTD
-461 PADPIESVNLNSED
+461 DVSLNSKD
-475 IVETPV
+475 VEK
-481 ETANKPAETPS
+481 AKPTTQS
-492 VSESLQDTKQTGPAW
+492 VSESLQNTKQTGPAW

>member
-33 TSAMITLPGDINILI
+33 TAAMITLPGDINILI
-48 TAPNNF
+48 TAPSNF
-54 SDADCGTVYIDEY
+54 SDADCGTVYIDEF

-80 AWTENAVN
+80 EWTENAVN

-118 WQMAQNAVIL
+118 WQMAQNGVML
-128 PEGFAYANVRENKT
+128 PEGFSYANVRENKT
-142 ENVIIGVLRYT
+142 ENVIIGALRYT

-159 QTNVAKSA
+159 QTTVAKSA
-167 LSADFPVGRHE
+167 LSADFPVGEQRE
-178 DSWGFE
+178 SWGFE
-184 PNYLP
+184 PNYLS
-189 PSEADTANRRAS
+189 PSDSDIQTRRSS
-201 STVRVGTGLI
+201 STVNVGTGLI
-211 TTTVTGEK
+211 TTTIEGDK
-219 PTIRDKKAAYWL
+219 PSVRDKKAAYWL
-231 VGILTEM
+231 VGILNEM
-238 IESILKDPPA
+238 VDSILADPPA

-257 GLLSAEELA
+257 GLLSADNLT
-266 AMDANGLASL
+266 AMSANGLAAL

-283 VADAVKAQPDTLIRF
+283 VETALTAQPGLLLRF
-298 LRSGI
+298 LK
-303 IDGKTA
+303 DGTVDGRTA
-309 AQILPE
+309 AQLLPD
-315 QAAWIAKRGFL
+315 QTAWIAKRGFL
-326 TAEKALEINP
+326 TAEEALEINP
-336 DCKAEL
+336 ECKDEL
-342 IKYKLLPAEPK
+342 IRFKLLPAEPK

-368 AAQAG
+368 AAQA
-373 TAEPPVV
+373 EQ
-380 NSNSSRKPPV
+380 SDINSSRKPPV

-404 HRRSIPISRRRTA
+404 HRRSIPISQRRTA
-417 WNRRTDR
+417 WNRRTDK
-424 AVLNSNRGDAVLTNA
+424 AVLNSNRGDAVLMNA

-448 FTNVVMNSALADK
+448 FTNVVMNSALAIQPTD
-461 PADPIESVNLNSED
+461 DVSLNSVD
-475 IVETPV
+475 VEKAKP
-481 ETANKPAETPS
+481 ETQS

-507 LVRGSISDDIISNM
+507 LVRGAISDDIISNM
-521 IIPGKS
+521 VIPGKS

-561 ANSDLNYAVLIKKA
+561 ANSDLNYAVLIKKV

>member
-33 TSAMITLPGDINILI
+33 TAAMITLPGDINILI
-48 TAPNNF
+48 TAPSNF
-54 SDADCGTVYIDEY
+54 SDADCGTVYIDEF

-80 AWTENAVN
+80 EWTENAVN

-118 WQMAQNAVIL
+118 WQMAQNGVML
-128 PEGFAYANVRENKT
+128 PEGFSYANVRENKT
-142 ENVIIGVLRYT
+142 ENVIIGALRYT

-159 QTNVAKSA
+159 QTTVAKSA
-167 LSADFPVGRHE
+167 LSADFPVGEQR

-184 PNYLP
+184 PNYLS
-189 PSEADTANRRAS
+189 PSDSDIQTRRSS
-201 STVRVGTGLI
+201 STVNVGTGLI
-211 TTTVTGEK
+211 TTTIEGDK
-219 PTIRDKKAAYWL
+219 PSIRDKKAAYWL
-231 VGILTEM
+231 VGILNEM
-238 IESILKDPPA
+238 VDAILADPPA

-257 GLLSAEELA
+257 GLLSADNLT
-266 AMDANGLASL
+266 AMSANGLAAL

-283 VADAVKAQPDTLIRF
+283 VETAITAQPGLLLRF
-298 LRSGI
+298 LK
-303 IDGKTA
+303 DGTINGRTA
-309 AQILPE
+309 AQLLPE
-315 QAAWIAKRGFL
+315 QTAWIAKRGFL
-326 TAEKALEINP
+326 TAEEALEINP

-368 AAQAG
+368 AAQA
-373 TAEPPVV
+373 EQSDI
-380 NSNSSRKPPV
+380 NSNRKPPV
-390 RRMRTAS
+390 RRLRTAS
-397 KFSELNS
+397 KFNELNS
-404 HRRSIPISRRRTA
+404 HRRSLPVSRRRTA
-417 WNRRTDR
+417 WNRRTNR
-424 AVLNSNRGDAVLTNA
+424 AVLNSNRGDAVLMNA

-461 PADPIESVNLNSED
+461 PADPIENVNLNSED
-475 IVETPV
+475 VAETPV
-481 ETANKPAETPS
+481 ETANKPAETQS

>member
-33 TSAMITLPGDINILI
+33 TAAMITLPGDINILI
-48 TAPNNF
+48 TAPSNF
-54 SDADCGTVYIDEY
+54 SDADCGTVYIDEF

-80 AWTENAVN
+80 EWTENAVN

-118 WQMAQNAVIL
+118 WQMAQNGVML
-128 PEGFAYANVRENKT
+128 PEGFSYANVRENKT
-142 ENVIIGVLRYT
+142 ENVIIGALRYT

-159 QTNVAKSA
+159 QTTVAKSA
-167 LSADFPVGRHE
+167 LSADFPVGEQR

-184 PNYLP
+184 PNYLS
-189 PSEADTANRRAS
+189 PSDSDIQTRRSS
-201 STVRVGTGLI
+201 STVNVGTGLI
-211 TTTVTGEK
+211 TTTIEGDRPLV
-219 PTIRDKKAAYWL
+219 RDKKAAYWL
-231 VGILTEM
+231 VGILNEM
-238 IESILKDPPA
+238 VDAILADPPA
-248 KAYEAFLAD
+248 KVYEAFLAD
-257 GLLSAEELA
+257 GLLSADNLT
-266 AMDANGLASL
+266 AMSANGLAAL
-276 VRKGAVP
+276 VRKGAIP
-283 VADAVKAQPDTLIRF
+283 AETALTAQPGLLLRF
-298 LRSGI
+298 LK
-303 IDGKTA
+303 DGTVDGRTA
-309 AQILPE
+309 AQLLPD
-315 QAAWIAKRGFL
+315 QTAWIAKRGFL
-326 TAEKALEINP
+326 TAEEALEINP
-336 DCKAEL
+336 DCKADL
-342 IKYKLLPAEPK
+342 IRFKLLPAEPK

-368 AAQAG
+368 AAQA
-373 TAEPPVV
+373 EQPEI
-380 NSNSSRKPPV
+380 NSSRKPPV

-404 HRRSIPISRRRTA
+404 HRRSIPISQRRTA

-424 AVLNSNRGDAVLTNA
+424 AVLNSNRGDAVLMNA

-448 FTNVVMNSALADK
+448 FTNVVMNSALAIQPTD
-461 PADPIESVNLNSED
+461 DVSLNSED
-475 IVETPV
+475 VEKAKP
-481 ETANKPAETPS
+481 ETQS

-507 LVRGSISDDIISNM
+507 LVRGAISDDIISNM

>member
-33 TSAMITLPGDINILI
+33 TAAMITLPGDINILI
-48 TAPNNF
+48 TAPSNF
-54 SDADCGTVYIDEY
+54 SDADCGTVYIDEF
-67 DIESPELPLDELV
+67 DIESPGLPLDELV
-80 AWTENAVN
+80 EWTENAVN

-118 WQMAQNAVIL
+118 WQMAQNGVML
-128 PEGFAYANVRENKT
+128 PEGFSYANVRENKT
-142 ENVIIGVLRYT
+142 ENVIIGALRYT

-159 QTNVAKSA
+159 QTTVAKSA
-167 LSADFPVGRHE
+167 LSADFPVGEQR

-184 PNYLP
+184 PNYLS
-189 PSEADTANRRAS
+189 PSDSDIQTRRSS
-201 STVRVGTGLI
+201 STVNVGTGLI
-211 TTTVTGEK
+211 TTTIEGEK
-219 PTIRDKKAAYWL
+219 PSIRDKKAAYWL
-231 VGILTEM
+231 VGILNEM
-238 IESILKDPPA
+238 VDAILADPPA

-257 GLLSAEELA
+257 GLLSADNLT
-266 AMDANGLASL
+266 AMSANGLAAL

-283 VADAVKAQPDTLIRF
+283 VETALTAQPGLLLRF
-298 LRSGI
+298 LK
-303 IDGKTA
+303 DGTVDGRTA
-309 AQILPE
+309 AQLLPD
-315 QAAWIAKRGFL
+315 QTAWIAKRGFL
-326 TAEKALEINP
+326 TAEEALEINP
-336 DCKAEL
+336 DCKADL
-342 IKYKLLPAEPK
+342 IRFKLLPAEPK

-368 AAQAG
+368 AAQA
-373 TAEPPVV
+373 EQPEI
-380 NSNSSRKPPV
+380 NSSRRPPV

-404 HRRSIPISRRRTA
+404 HRRSIPISQRRTA

-424 AVLNSNRGDAVLTNA
+424 AVLNSNRGDAVLMNA

-448 FTNVVMNSALADK
+448 FTNVVMNSALAIQPTD
-461 PADPIESVNLNSED
+461 DVSLNSED
-475 IVETPV
+475 VEK
-481 ETANKPAETPS
+481 AKPATPN

>member
-33 TSAMITLPGDINILI
+33 TAAMITLPGDINILI
-48 TAPNNF
+48 TAPSNF
-54 SDADCGTVYIDEY
+54 SDADCGTVYIDEF

-80 AWTENAVN
+80 EWTENAVN

-118 WQMAQNAVIL
+118 WQMAQNGVML
-128 PEGFAYANVRENKT
+128 PEGFSYANVRENKT
-142 ENVIIGVLRYT
+142 ENVIIGALRYT

-159 QTNVAKSA
+159 QTTVAKSA
-167 LSADFPVGRHE
+167 LSADFPVGEQR

-184 PNYLP
+184 PNYLS
-189 PSEADTANRRAS
+189 PSDSDIQTRRSS
-201 STVRVGTGLI
+201 STVNVGTGLI
-211 TTTVTGEK
+211 TTTIEGDRPLV
-219 PTIRDKKAAYWL
+219 RDKKAAYWL
-231 VGILTEM
+231 VGILNEM
-238 IESILKDPPA
+238 VDAILADPPA
-248 KAYEAFLAD
+248 KVYEAFLAD
-257 GLLSAEELA
+257 GLLSADNLTV
-266 AMDANGLASL
+266 MSANGLAAL

-283 VADAVKAQPDTLIRF
+283 VETALTAQPGLLLRF
-298 LRSGI
+298 LK
-303 IDGKTA
+303 DGTVDGRTA
-309 AQILPE
+309 AQLLPD
-315 QAAWIAKRGFL
+315 QTAWIAKRGFL
-326 TAEKALEINP
+326 TAEEALEINP
-336 DCKAEL
+336 DCKDEL
-342 IKYKLLPAEPK
+342 IRFKLLPAEPK

-368 AAQAG
+368 AAQA
-373 TAEPPVV
+373 EQPEI
-380 NSNSSRKPPV
+380 NSSRKPPV

-404 HRRSIPISRRRTA
+404 HRRSIPISQRRTA

-424 AVLNSNRGDAVLTNA
+424 AVLNSNRGDAVLMNA

-448 FTNVVMNSALADK
+448 FTNVVMNSALAIQPTD
-461 PADPIESVNLNSED
+461 DVSLNSED
-475 IVETPV
+475 VEKAKP
-481 ETANKPAETPS
+481 ETQS

-507 LVRGSISDDIISNM
+507 LVRGAISDDIISNM

>member
-33 TSAMITLPGDINILI
+33 TAAMITLPGDINILI
-48 TAPNNF
+48 TAPSNF

-80 AWTENAVN
+80 AWTDNAVN

-118 WQMAQNAVIL
+118 WQMAQNGVML
-128 PEGFAYANVRENKT
+128 PEGFSYANVRENKT
-142 ENVIIGVLRYT
+142 ENVIIGALRYT

-159 QTNVAKSA
+159 QTTVAKSA
-167 LSADFPVGRHE
+167 LSADFPVGEQR

-184 PNYLP
+184 PNYLS
-189 PSEADTANRRAS
+189 PSDSDIQTRRSS
-201 STVRVGTGLI
+201 STVNVGTGLI
-211 TTTVTGEK
+211 TTTIEGDK
-219 PTIRDKKAAYWL
+219 PSVRDKKAAYWL
-231 VGILTEM
+231 VGILNEM
-238 IESILKDPPA
+238 VDAILADPPA

-257 GLLSAEELA
+257 GLLSADNLT
-266 AMDANGLASL
+266 AMSANGLAAL

-283 VADAVKAQPDTLIRF
+283 VETALTAQPGLLLRF
-298 LRSGI
+298 LK
-303 IDGKTA
+303 DGTVDGRTA
-309 AQILPE
+309 AQLLPD
-315 QAAWIAKRGFL
+315 QTAWIAKRGFL
-326 TAEKALEINP
+326 TAEEALEINP
-336 DCKAEL
+336 NCKADL
-342 IKYKLLPAEPK
+342 IRFKLLPPEPK

-368 AAQAG
+368 ATQ
-373 TAEPPVV
+373 TEQPEI
-380 NSNSSRKPPV
+380 NSSRKPPV

-404 HRRSIPISRRRTA
+404 HRRSIPISQRRTA

-424 AVLNSNRGDAVLTNA
+424 AVLNSNRGDAVVMNA
-439 EPLNFKPYR
+439 EPLNLKPYR
-448 FTNVVMNSALADK
+448 FTNVVMNSALAIQPTD
-461 PADPIESVNLNSED
+461 DVNLNSED
-475 IVETPV
+475 VEKAKPTTP
-481 ETANKPAETPS
+481 N

-507 LVRGSISDDIISNM
+507 LIRGSISDDIISNM

>member
-33 TSAMITLPGDINILI
+33 TAAMITLPGDINILI
-48 TAPNNF
+48 TAPSNF
-54 SDADCGTVYIDEY
+54 SDADCGTVYIDEF

-80 AWTENAVN
+80 EWTENAVN

-118 WQMAQNAVIL
+118 WQMAQNGVML
-128 PEGFAYANVRENKT
+128 PEGFSYANVRENKT
-142 ENVIIGVLRYT
+142 ENVIIGALRYT

-159 QTNVAKSA
+159 QTTVAKSA
-167 LSADFPVGRHE
+167 LSADFPVGEQR

-184 PNYLP
+184 PNYRS
-189 PSEADTANRRAS
+189 PSDSDIQTPRSS
-201 STVRVGTGLI
+201 STVNIGTGLI
-211 TTTVTGEK
+211 TTTIEGDK
-219 PTIRDKKAAYWL
+219 PSVRDKKAAYWL
-231 VGILTEM
+231 VGILNEM
-238 IESILKDPPA
+238 VDAILADPPA

-257 GLLSAEELA
+257 GLLSADNLT
-266 AMDANGLASL
+266 AMSANGLAAL

-283 VADAVKAQPDTLIRF
+283 VETALTAQPGLLLRF
-298 LRSGI
+298 LK
-303 IDGKTA
+303 DGTVDGRTA
-309 AQILPE
+309 AQLLPD
-315 QAAWIAKRGFL
+315 QTAWIAKRGFL
-326 TAEKALEINP
+326 TAEEALAINP
-336 DCKAEL
+336 DCKADL
-342 IKYKLLPAEPK
+342 IRFKLLPAEPK

-368 AAQAG
+368 TTQA
-373 TAEPPVV
+373 EQ
-380 NSNSSRKPPV
+380 SEINSSRKPPV

-404 HRRSIPISRRRTA
+404 HRRSIPISQRRTA
-417 WNRRTDR
+417 WNRRADR
-424 AVLNSNRGDAVLTNA
+424 VVLNSNRGDAVIMNA

-448 FTNVVMNSALADK
+448 FTNVVMNSALAIQPTD
-461 PADPIESVNLNSED
+461 DVSLNSED
-475 IVETPV
+475 VEKAKP
-481 ETANKPAETPS
+481 ETQS

>member
-33 TSAMITLPGDINILI
+33 TAAMITLPGDINILI
-48 TAPNNF
+48 TAPSNF
-54 SDADCGTVYIDEY
+54 SDADCGTVYIDEF

-80 AWTENAVN
+80 EWTENAVN

-118 WQMAQNAVIL
+118 WQMAQNGVML
-128 PEGFAYANVRENKT
+128 PEGFSYANVRENKT
-142 ENVIIGVLRYT
+142 ENVIIGALRYT

-159 QTNVAKSA
+159 QTTVAKSA
-167 LSADFPVGRHE
+167 LSADFPVGEQR

-184 PNYLP
+184 PNYLS
-189 PSEADTANRRAS
+189 PSDSDIQTRRSS
-201 STVRVGTGLI
+201 STVNVGTGLI
-211 TTTVTGEK
+211 TTTVEGDK
-219 PTIRDKKAAYWL
+219 PSVRDKKAAYWL
-231 VGILTEM
+231 VGILNEM
-238 IESILKDPPA
+238 VDSILADPPA

-257 GLLSAEELA
+257 GLLSADNLT
-266 AMDANGLASL
+266 AMSANGLAAL
-276 VRKGAVP
+276 VRKGAIP
-283 VADAVKAQPDTLIRF
+283 AETALTAQPGLLLRF
-298 LRSGI
+298 LK
-303 IDGKTA
+303 DGTVDGRTA
-309 AQILPE
+309 AQLLPD
-315 QAAWIAKRGFL
+315 QTAWIAKRGYL
-326 TAEKALEINP
+326 TAEEALEINP
-336 DCKAEL
+336 DCKADL
-342 IKYKLLPAEPK
+342 IRFKLLPAEPK

-368 AAQAG
+368 AAQA
-373 TAEPPVV
+373 EQPEI
-380 NSNSSRKPPV
+380 NSSRKPPV

-404 HRRSIPISRRRTA
+404 HRRSIPISQRRTA

-424 AVLNSNRGDAVLTNA
+424 AVLNSNRGDAVIMNA

-448 FTNVVMNSALADK
+448 FTNVVMNSAIAIQPTD
-461 PADPIESVNLNSED
+461 DVSLNSVD
-475 IVETPV
+475 VEKAKP
-481 ETANKPAETPS
+481 ETQS

-507 LVRGSISDDIISNM
+507 LVRGAISDDIISNM

>member
-33 TSAMITLPGDINILI
+33 TAAMITLPGDINILI
-48 TAPNNF
+48 TAPSNF
-54 SDADCGTVYIDEY
+54 SDADCGTVYIDEF

-80 AWTENAVN
+80 EWTENAVN

-118 WQMAQNAVIL
+118 WQMAQNGVML
-128 PEGFAYANVRENKT
+128 PEGFSYANVRENKT
-142 ENVIIGVLRYT
+142 ENVIIGALRYT

-159 QTNVAKSA
+159 QTTVAKSA
-167 LSADFPVGRHE
+167 LSADFPVGEQR

-184 PNYLP
+184 PNYLS
-189 PSEADTANRRAS
+189 PSDSDIQTRRSS
-201 STVRVGTGLI
+201 STVNVGTGLI
-211 TTTVTGEK
+211 TTTVEGDK
-219 PTIRDKKAAYWL
+219 PSVRDKKAAYWL
-231 VGILTEM
+231 VGILNEM
-238 IESILKDPPA
+238 VDAILADPPA

-257 GLLSAEELA
+257 GLLSADNLT
-266 AMDANGLASL
+266 AMSANGLAAL
-276 VRKGAVP
+276 VRKGAIP
-283 VADAVKAQPDTLIRF
+283 AETALTAQPGLLLRF
-298 LRSGI
+298 LK
-303 IDGKTA
+303 DGTVDGRTA
-309 AQILPE
+309 AQLLPD
-315 QAAWIAKRGFL
+315 QTAWIAKRGFL
-326 TAEKALEINP
+326 TAEEALEINP
-336 DCKAEL
+336 NCKADL
-342 IKYKLLPAEPK
+342 IRFKLLPPEPK

-368 AAQAG
+368 AAQA
-373 TAEPPVV
+373 EQPEI
-380 NSNSSRKPPV
+380 NSSRKPPV

-404 HRRSIPISRRRTA
+404 HRRSIPISQRRTA

-424 AVLNSNRGDAVLTNA
+424 AVLNSNRGDAVIMNA

-448 FTNVVMNSALADK
+448 FTNVVMNSALAVQPTD
-461 PADPIESVNLNSED
+461 DVSLNSED
-475 IVETPV
+475 VEKAKP
-481 ETANKPAETPS
+481 ETQS